1 MLIGDATGDTT
12 RRRLLRVRDAA
23 PALNGACGTHRVLSR
38 AEPAAARGNAGVI
51 VQGPYQGRLQCEWIV
66 QAAATAASSDVSI
79 LFERFHIG
87 SEGVVTVS
95 ECTDASCAAAEKVAS
110 YFGFNPPFTL
120 SSSRG
125 HGLKVALKSKGR
137 DLRKGFLATYCT
149 AGSAPCAPLSS
160 SPAPAPGTARGGK
173 SALQASALTRKES
186 MIWVPS
192 EEVSSTR
199 LRSARSAVSAGS
211 WEVRQD
217 QTRSNRRK
225 GAGSVRRIG
234 NLDGFL
240 ARRSATSTGSPPAGE
255 PDRDLGKTRP

>member
-51 VQGPYQGRLQCEWIV
+51 VQGPYQGRLECEWIV

-87 SEGVVTVS
+87 SEGDVVTVF

-110 YFGFNPPFTL
+110 YFGLKPSFSV
-120 SSSRG
+120 SSRRG

-149 AGSAPCAPLSS
+149 AASAPCAPLSS
-160 SPAPAPGTARGGK
+160 SPAPAPGTARGK
-173 SALQASALTRKES
+173 STLQASALTRKES
-186 MIWVPS
+186 MIWVQS

-211 WEVRQD
+211 W
-217 QTRSNRRK
+217 
-225 GAGSVRRIG
+225 
-234 NLDGFL
+234 GFD
-240 ARRSATSTGSPPAGE
+240 RTE
-255 PDRDLGKTRP
+255 PV